1 MLNKNFEDMNKEELK
16 DYAKIMA
23 DNVMD
28 GETASIQFEDTVW
41 DAYNSEDYE
50 NTVVFACEGTTYE
63 YEFHTKEE
71 LESIIYDFFKELI

>member
-1 MLNKNFEDMNKEELK
+1 MNKEELK

-28 GETASIQFEDTVW
+28 GETTSIQFEDTVW
-41 DAYNSEDYE
+41 DVYNSEDYE

-63 YEFHTKEE
+63 HEFHTKEE
-71 LESIIYDFFKELI
+71 LESIIYNFFEELI

>member
-1 MLNKNFEDMNKEELK
+1 MNKEELK
-16 DYAKIMA
+16 DCAKIMA

-41 DAYNSEDYE
+41 DVYNSEDYE

-63 YEFHTKEE
+63 YEFNTKGE
-71 LESIIYDFFKELI
+71 LESIIYDFFEELI

>member
-1 MLNKNFEDMNKEELK
+1 MNKEELK
-16 DYAKIMA
+16 DYVKIMA

-41 DAYNSEDYE
+41 DAYNSEDCE

>member
-1 MLNKNFEDMNKEELK
+1 MNKEELK
-16 DYAKIMA
+16 DYVKIMV

-41 DAYNSEDYE
+41 DAYNSEDHE

>member
-1 MLNKNFEDMNKEELK
+1 MTKEELK
-16 DYAKIMA
+16 DYVKIMA

-28 GETASIQFEDTVW
+28 GETASIQFEDVVW

-50 NTVVFACEGTTYE
+50 STVVFACEGTTYE

-71 LESIIYDFFKELI
+71 LESIIYDFFEELI

>member
-1 MLNKNFEDMNKEELK
+1 MNKEELK

-28 GETASIQFEDTVW
+28 GETASIQFENAVW
-41 DAYNSEDYE
+41 DVYNSEDYE

-63 YEFHTKEE
+63 YEFNTKEE
-71 LESIIYDFFKELI
+71 LESIIYDFFEELI

>member
-1 MLNKNFEDMNKEELK
+1 MNKEELK
-16 DYAKIMA
+16 DYVKIIA

>member
-1 MLNKNFEDMNKEELK
+1 MNKEELK
-16 DYAKIMA
+16 DYVKIMA

-50 NTVVFACEGTTYE
+50 NIVVFACEGTTYE

>member
-1 MLNKNFEDMNKEELK
+1 MTKEELK

-41 DAYNSEDYE
+41 DTYNSEDYK

-71 LESIIYDFFKELI
+71 LESIIYDFFEELI

>member
-1 MLNKNFEDMNKEELK
+1 MNKEELK

-28 GETASIQFEDTVW
+28 GETTSIQFEDAVW
-41 DAYNSEDYE
+41 DVYNSEDYE

-71 LESIIYDFFKELI
+71 LESIIYDFFEELI

>member
-1 MLNKNFEDMNKEELK
+1 MNKKELK
-16 DYAKIMA
+16 DYVKIMA
-23 DNVMD
+23 DNIMD
-28 GETASIQFEDTVW
+28 GETASIQFEDVVW

-71 LESIIYDFFKELI
+71 LESTIIDFFEELI